1 MRQLLLELEKV
12 IRSSTFIVLLILF
25 IALNA
30 GLLYVHPYDDF
41 IPNSSYKK
49 AWEYMDRLSETEKKN
64 FLES

>member
-1 MRQLLLELEKV
+1 MRQLLLELQKV

-49 AWEYMDRLSETEKKN
+49 GLGVYGQAFRDGKKN
-64 FLES
+64 F